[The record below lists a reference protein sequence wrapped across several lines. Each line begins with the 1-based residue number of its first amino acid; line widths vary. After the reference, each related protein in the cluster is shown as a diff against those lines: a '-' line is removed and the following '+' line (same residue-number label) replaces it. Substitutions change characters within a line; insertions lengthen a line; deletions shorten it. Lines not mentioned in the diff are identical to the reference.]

1 MSRYVSRLMIQHG
14 NPPSLDPELCR
25 SRQNKLKT
33 YLAENQLDGAL
44 FFDRHYVYTLT
55 GYWHEQPLTP
65 TALWLQTDG
74 DATIFTHEESPDAS
88 AADSVVAYAPNR
100 LCTLR
105 ENLPACIAEVMN
117 PLIKNVASL
126 GVDHQTPAALVEG
139 PACRDITHD
148 YQHIRRCKD
157 ADEITAL
164 TFSIECAAKAYAEA
178 KRIIEPGL
186 SEVSLMAAMHET
198 AVNAAGEIL
207 SGWGQDFRS
216 GVPGGAAR
224 RRSIEDGEIYIL
236 DVGVG
241 VRGYRSDLCR
251 AFAVN
256 GSLTDEQSAAYEKIM
271 EAFAIGESFF
281 CPGVSCKE
289 MFAAVESELDG
300 WNGYSF
306 PHHAG
311 HGIGLDP
318 HEVPRINPNWD
329 DTFAEGDVV
338 AIEPGLNADDL
349 KAGIRLENNYQITAD
364 GFTNLSQGIP
374 LELV

>member
-1 MSRYVSRLMIQHG
+1 M
-14 NPPSLDPELCR
+14 E
-25 SRQNKLKT
+25 
-33 YLAENQLDGAL
+33 GAL

-55 GYWHEQPLTP
+55 GYWHAQPLTP

-74 DATIFTHEESPDAS
+74 DAIIFTHDESPEAP
-88 AADSVVAYAPNR
+88 AADQVVTYVPNF

-117 PLIKNVASL
+117 PLLKGVASL
-126 GVDHQTPAALVEG
+126 GVDHQTPAALIEG

-148 YQHIRRCKD
+148 YQYIRRFKD
-157 ADEITAL
+157 ADEIAAL
-164 TFSIECAAKAYAEA
+164 SFVIECSAQAYAEA
-178 KRIIEPGL
+178 KRMIEPGL
-186 SEVSLMAAMHET
+186 SEVALMAAMHET
-198 AVNAAGEIL
+198 ATNAAGEIM

-224 RRSIEDGEIYIL
+224 RRAIEDGEIYIL

-251 AFAVN
+251 AYAVN
-256 GSLTDEQSAAYEKIM
+256 GNPTDEQLAAHTKIQ
-271 EAFAIGESFF
+271 EAFKIGESFF

-289 MFAAVESELDG
+289 MFAAVESELNG
-300 WNGYSF
+300 WNGYEF
-306 PHHAG
+306 AHHAG

-329 DTFAEGDVV
+329 DTFAVGDVV
-338 AIEPGLNADDL
+338 AFEPGLYGDAL
-349 KAGIRLENNYQITAD
+349 KGGLRLENNYQITED
-364 GFTNLSQGIP
+364 GFVNLSEIIP